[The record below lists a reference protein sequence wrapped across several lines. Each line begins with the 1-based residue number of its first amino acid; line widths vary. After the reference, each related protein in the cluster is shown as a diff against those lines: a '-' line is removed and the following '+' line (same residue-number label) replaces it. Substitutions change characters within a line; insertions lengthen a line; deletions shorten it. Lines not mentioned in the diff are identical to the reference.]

1 MRNSLGQRLGKQI
14 ELTKADALEANKCL
28 RLQTRA
34 WRVCTLIAL
43 VDQKRGVETARWLFM
58 VSVPFVNGPA
68 VEGFLDRE
76 EKKAE
81 ELTGESAC
89 PTQTGTFGS

>member
-1 MRNSLGQRLGKQI
+1 MRNSLGQRLRKQI
-14 ELTKADALEANKCL
+14 QLTKADALEANTCL

-43 VDQKRGVETARWLFM
+43 VDKKRGVEIARWLFM

-68 VEGFLDRE
+68 VEKFLDDE

-81 ELTGESAC
+81 QYGKES
-89 PTQTGTFGS
+89 GVFG